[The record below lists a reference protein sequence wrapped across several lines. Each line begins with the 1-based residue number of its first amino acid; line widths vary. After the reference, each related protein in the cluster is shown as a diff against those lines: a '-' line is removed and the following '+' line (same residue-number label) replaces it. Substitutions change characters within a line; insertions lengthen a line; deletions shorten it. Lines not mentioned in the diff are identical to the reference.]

1 MRSKTLVNKPWSAHL
16 GSALALLVAPLA
28 LGCVGEVDHGD
39 EGALDEAVGEAQA
52 AVGWSGYSWGC
63 GGSCE
68 LNLGTDVDRTCFLAG
83 VWGKLGASS
92 QASVRVQRSGG
103 DWILDVDAA
112 SGQNLGANAVCVNT
126 AENRTGQYTWT
137 WGPGDGLPTS
147 MGFGTSSRRCFLT
160 QVISDGAF
168 RFNNWITDYA
178 RVRKDASGEWFLEG
192 VSTTGVDTPV
202 TATVKAICVD
212 VPQNYG
218 AWQWLAGN
226 NHRIDPLAS
235 NSVGGVAC
243 GMTGLGGPFTSNTWT
258 DGVWLEYNPTTLD
271 WEQHTVNN
279 KTAWSQ
285 CVR

>member
-1 MRSKTLVNKPWSAHL
+1 MRLNPPVNKLRSAHL
-16 GSALALLVAPLA
+16 GPVLALLVAPLA
-28 LGCVGEVDHGD
+28 LGCVSEVGHED
-39 EGALDEAVGEAQA
+39 EGALDEPVGEAQA
-52 AVGWSGYSWGC
+52 AVGWWSYGWGC
-63 GGSCE
+63 SGSCE
-68 LNLGTDVDRTCFLAG
+68 LNLGSDTDRTCFLSG

-92 QASVRVQRSGG
+92 QASVRVTRSGG
-103 DWILDVDAA
+103 QWTLYVDSA

-126 AENRTGQYTWT
+126 VENRTGQYTWT

-160 QVISDGAF
+160 QVTSNGAF
-168 RFNNWITDYA
+168 KYNNWITDYA
-178 RVRKDASGEWFLEG
+178 RVLKDVSGEWFLEG
-192 VSTTGVDTPV
+192 ASTTGVDTPV

-218 AWQWLAGN
+218 AWQWIAGN
-226 NHRIDPLAS
+226 NHRIDPLANDS
-235 NSVGGVAC
+235 IGGVVC
-243 GMTGLGGPFTSNTWT
+243 GMTGLGGPFTSNSWT
-258 DGVWLEYNPTTLD
+258 DGVWLEYNSTTLD